1 MNLNYTLTKEE
12 FRDICKFQEL
22 NIINPIK
29 LITCIQSTLLLLL
42 LIISTKIFDITLN
55 YSFILILIIF
65 TIISI
70 YINLAKIRKI
80 ISNKINYKSKKYT
93 NFSNADI
100 LEKRLII
107 NSDSV
112 ILSSKIS
119 TTQVFL
125 NSIKKVK
132 IKDDYI
138 ILNKIYIPI
147 RLFDTEESL
156 KQFIDFLND
165 SIDNSKANLS
175 FDLNNPEYVAT
186 LQTYLPHR
194 FYFHFNITT
203 IINYIAI
210 ILFIIITFISNLLKT
225 YYIDST
231 LILLIIFSS
240 VIILIFTTYFL
251 LELKNLRSEKYFF
264 NCPKL
269 KKTPYI
275 QLPYRTYI
283 KGDYIYFVKSKKG
296 QDISIQ
302 KTHIYAYSQIE
313 EKGNFLSLND
323 GTLFIHKNSF
333 ESVEDKNK
341 FIEFFNK

>member
-22 NIINPIK
+22 DIIKPIK
-29 LITCIQSTLLLLL
+29 LITCIQSTFLLLL
-42 LIISTKIFDITLN
+42 LIISTKLIDINLN
-55 YSFILILIIF
+55 YSFLLTLIIF

-70 YINLAKIRKI
+70 YINLEKIRKI
-80 ISNKINYKSKKYT
+80 ISNKSNYKSKKYT

-100 LEKRLII
+100 FDKKLII

-119 TTQVFL
+119 TTQIFL

-138 ILNKIYIPI
+138 VLNKIYIPT

-156 KQFIDFLND
+156 RHFIDFLND

-186 LQTYLPHR
+186 LQMYLPHKI
-194 FYFHFNITT
+194 YFHLHITR
-203 IINYIAI
+203 IIISIAI
-210 ILFIIITFISNLLKT
+210 YFFIVICLILDLLKN

-231 LILLIIFSS
+231 LIFC
-240 VIILIFTTYFL
+240 VILYFVVFLIFTIYFL
-251 LELKNLRSEKYFF
+251 LLIKKLRSEKYFF

-275 QLPYRTYI
+275 QTKYRTYI
-283 KGDYIYFVKSKKG
+283 KGDYIYFVESKKG

-302 KTHIYAYSQIE
+302 KIHIYTYSQIE
-313 EKGNFLSLND
+313 EKGNLLSLND
-323 GTLFIHKNSF
+323 SALFIHKNSF

>member
-22 NIINPIK
+22 DTIKPIK
-29 LITCIQSTLLLLL
+29 LINFIHSTFLLLL

-55 YSFILILIIF
+55 YSFLLTLIIF
-65 TIISI
+65 NIISI
-70 YINLAKIRKI
+70 YINLEKIRKI
-80 ISNKINYKSKKYT
+80 ISNKSNYKSKKYT

-100 LEKRLII
+100 LDKKLII

-119 TTQVFL
+119 TTQIFL

-138 ILNKIYIPI
+138 VLNNIYIPT

-156 KQFIDFLND
+156 KHFIDFLND

-175 FDLNNPEYVAT
+175 FDLNNPEYVTT
-186 LQTYLPHR
+186 LQTYLPNK
-194 FYFHFNITT
+194 FYFHFNITP
-203 IINYIAI
+203 IINFIAI
-210 ILFIIITFISNLLKT
+210 VLFVIVTFISKLLKT

-231 LILLIIFSS
+231 LIILIIFSS
-240 VIILIFTTYFL
+240 VIILMFTTYFL
-251 LELKNLRSEKYFF
+251 LELKNLKSEKYFF

-275 QLPYRTYI
+275 HLPYRTYI
-283 KGDYIYFVKSKKG
+283 KGDYIYFVESKKG

>member
-22 NIINPIK
+22 DIIKPIK
-29 LITCIQSTLLLLL
+29 LITCIQSTFLLLL
-42 LIISTKIFDITLN
+42 LIISTKLIDINLN
-55 YSFILILIIF
+55 YSFLLTLILF

-70 YINLAKIRKI
+70 YINLEKIRKI
-80 ISNKINYKSKKYT
+80 ISNKSNYKSKKYT

-100 LEKRLII
+100 FDKKLII

-119 TTQVFL
+119 TTQIFL

-138 ILNKIYIPI
+138 VLNKIYIPT

-165 SIDNSKANLS
+165 SIDNSKTNLC
-175 FDLNNPEYVAT
+175 FDLNNPEYVTT
-186 LQTYLPHR
+186 LKMYLPHKI
-194 FYFHFNITT
+194 YFHLHITR
-203 IINYIAI
+203 IINSIAI
-210 ILFIIITFISNLLKT
+210 YSFVIISLILDLLKT
-225 YYIDST
+225 YCIDSD
-231 LILLIIFSS
+231 LIFFVILYSVILLI
-240 VIILIFTTYFL
+240 FTIYFL
-251 LELKNLRSEKYFF
+251 LLIKKLRSEKYFF

-275 QLPYRTYI
+275 HLPYRTYI
-283 KGDYIYFVKSKKG
+283 KGDYIYFVESKKG

-341 FIEFFNK
+341 FIEFFDK